1 MSTFTSPNG
10 SQNAASQNAGSHNA
24 GSYSG
29 EAAAKARPA
38 PAPSWHATP
47 ALDLYE
53 SPTELLIVLNVP
65 GADPQSIEVQVVGN
79 ELAVRA
85 EQAASEGNG
94 EVARGVFERRFD
106 LPVEVDPSSAAAELR
121 DGVLEIR
128 LQKSASARRVKIP
141 VSAN

>member
-1 MSTFTSPNG
+1 MSESLTSNP
-10 SQNAASQNAGSHNA
+10 SQNDLAKGNGAP
-24 GSYSG
+24 
-29 EAAAKARPA
+29 EAAASKARPA
-38 PAPSWHATP
+38 APSWHATP

-65 GADPQSIEVQVVGN
+65 GAEPQSIELQVVGD
-79 ELAVRA
+79 ELSVRA
-85 EQAASEGNG
+85 EQAASQRFGD
-94 EVARGVFERRFD
+94 VARALFERRIN